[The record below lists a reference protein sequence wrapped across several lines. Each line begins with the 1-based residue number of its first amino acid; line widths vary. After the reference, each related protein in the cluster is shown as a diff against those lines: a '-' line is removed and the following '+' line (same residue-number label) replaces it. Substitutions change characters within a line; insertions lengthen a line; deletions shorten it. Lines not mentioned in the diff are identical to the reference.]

1 MSEEDKTSDTTGAL
15 PTGTS
20 SAVGDAVNGATSGLQ
35 DSLTSSQPVDPSTG
49 PSTDPSTDTSA
60 DPASAPAL
68 SPEEQAAKEAQEAAE
83 REAAERELALNRL
96 MQRISKNTNFPSLK
110 ESIRS
115 IQKIARSDTIHR
127 RAFSDQVLDDVALT
141 AKLLRLINAAY
152 YSSVGA
158 GSITSI
164 DRALSLMGF
173 QTVGMLAGSLMLFER
188 MPKGPG
194 AEQVKQAF
202 SHALLSGLL
211 AQELCHSS
219 RHFEGAYLTAL
230 FMNLGQMLVEMHFPE
245 DAAGLRLAM
254 DEWLTE
260 HPEADDAAR
269 HQALQR
275 ASRQILGLSCEDIG
289 VEVARQWGWPDSLS
303 QSLRR
308 HYPADPTQ
316 AAGPEEYM
324 RMLCTAS
331 TELSCR
337 LQALPS
343 GATEEARAEA
353 VTGCLR
359 RFAEGYGGALSLDVE
374 EWPAHGVKSL
384 ESWDS
389 LSVVLGFK
397 EAPAKTSK
405 PARKTTPVRPVDSTD
420 KRGAA
425 DRGKLGTAPAHST
438 TVGAGT
444 NSTGTPV
451 AGADKAGAPSLASAS
466 VRPPPAAK
474 PARKPNLAAQ
484 ERMTS
489 GLSQALASV
498 SQWALAETPF
508 DQVLDQTAQALLD
521 ALEAQRVVICLRQ
534 ASAGALVGRTGKGK
548 RAQAVAACFRVPLQP
563 AQDVFSILCAHGKD
577 TLISDTTDPVVAQR
591 LPAWYRK
598 EVDAG
603 TFLLLPLMLGP
614 QAVGLIYADN
624 AVPDTLHV
632 GEQELTLLK
641 ALRNQLVM
649 AMRLRG
655 AGGSTGGAGSN
666 RSA

>member
-1 MSEEDKTSDTTGAL
+1 MSEDKTSATTGPL
-15 PTGTS
+15 PAGTPSATTS
-20 SAVGDAVNGATSGLQ
+20 SGSDGGNGLEIG
-35 DSLTSSQPVDPSTG
+35 LTSSLPVDPSTA
-49 PSTDPSTDTSA
+49 PSTDLSTD
-60 DPASAPAL
+60 PAPTPAL
-68 SPEEQAAKEAQEAAE
+68 SPEEQAAKEAQETAE
-83 REAAERELALNRL
+83 REAAEREAALNRL
-96 MQRISKNTNFPSLK
+96 MQRINKNTNFPSLRD
-110 ESIRS
+110 SIRS

-127 RAFSDQVLDDVALT
+127 RAFSDQVLNDVALT

-211 AQELCHSS
+211 AQELCHST

-245 DAAGLRLAM
+245 DAAALRNAM
-254 DEWLTE
+254 AEWQTA
-260 HPEADDAAR
+260 HPDADDAAR
-269 HQALQR
+269 HEALQR

-331 TELSCR
+331 TELSGR

-374 EWPAHGVKSL
+374 QWPEHGVKSL

-397 EAPAKTSK
+397 EAPAKPSK
-405 PARKTTPVRPVDSTD
+405 AARS
-420 KRGAA
+420 GAA
-425 DRGKLGTAPAHST
+425 PAGGRREGTDRRASADRR
-438 TVGAGT
+438 A
-444 NSTGTPV
+444 PV
-451 AGADKAGAPSLASAS
+451 AGPAQAAPGAPAAPAGSA
-466 VRPPPAAK
+466 AAK
-474 PARKPNLAAQ
+474 AASGSAPASPAPREKPPRKPNLAAQ

-521 ALEAQRVVICLRQ
+521 ALEAQRVIVCLRQ

-603 TFLLLPLMLGP
+603 TFLLLPLMLGS
-614 QAVGLIYADN
+614 QAMGLIYADN

-655 AGGSTGGAGSN
+655 AGGGTGGAGSN
-666 RSA
+666 PSA

>member
-1 MSEEDKTSDTTGAL
+1 MAQVE
-15 PTGTS
+15 
-20 SAVGDAVNGATSGLQ
+20 
-35 DSLTSSQPVDPSTG
+35 DPSHKPWAQAGADAGAEGGAQTG
-49 PSTDPSTDTSA
+49 REANAEVSAPPQAEPSTAPGTEAGSEQSA
-60 DPASAPAL
+60 EPGAAVEPAL

-83 REAAERELALNRL
+83 REAAEREAALNRL
-96 MQRISKNTNFPSLK
+96 MHRISKNTNFPSLRD
-110 ESIRS
+110 SIRS

-127 RAFSDQVLDDVALT
+127 RAFSDQVLNDVALT

-211 AQELCHSS
+211 AQELCHST

-245 DAAGLRLAM
+245 DAEALRSAM
-254 DEWLTE
+254 AEWQTA
-260 HPEADDAAR
+260 HPDADDAAR
-269 HQALQR
+269 HEALQR

-308 HYPADPTQ
+308 HYPTDPTQ

-331 TELSCR
+331 TELSGR
-337 LQALPS
+337 LQALPA

-374 EWPAHGVKSL
+374 QWPEHGVKSL
-384 ESWDS
+384 EGWDS

-397 EAPAKTSK
+397 EAPAKPGKAARSGAA
-405 PARKTTPVRPVDSTD
+405 PAGGRREGTD
-420 KRGAA
+420 RRTAA
-425 DRGKLGTAPAHST
+425 DRRAPTSGSAQAAPGASAGSAAAKSSSGSAPASP
-438 TVGAGT
+438 A
-444 NSTGTPV
+444 PR
-451 AGADKAGAPSLASAS
+451 DK
-466 VRPPPAAK
+466 PP
-474 PARKPNLAAQ
+474 RKPNLAAQ

-521 ALEAQRVVICLRQ
+521 ALEAQRVIVCLRQ
-534 ASAGALVGRTGKGK
+534 ASAGALIGRTGKGK

-591 LPAWYRK
+591 LPSWYRK

-614 QAVGLIYADN
+614 QAMGLIYADN

-655 AGGSTGGAGSN
+655 AGSN
-666 RSA
+666 PSA

>member
-1 MSEEDKTSDTTGAL
+1 MTEDKTSDAPGAL

-20 SAVGDAVNGATSGLQ
+20 SAVGDAVNGTTSGLQ
-35 DSLTSSQPVDPSTG
+35 DSLTSSLPVDPST
-49 PSTDPSTDTSA
+49 DPSV
-60 DPASAPAL
+60 DPAPATAL
-68 SPEEQAAKEAQEAAE
+68 SPEELAAKEAQEAAE
-83 REAAERELALNRL
+83 REAAEREAALNRL
-96 MQRISKNTNFPSLK
+96 MQRINKNTNFPSLK

-127 RAFSDQVLDDVALT
+127 RAFSDQVLNDVALT

-211 AQELCHSS
+211 AQELCHST

-245 DAAGLRLAM
+245 DAEALRSAM
-254 DEWLTE
+254 ADWEKA
-260 HPEADDAAR
+260 HPDADDSAR
-269 HQALQR
+269 HEALQR

-308 HYPADPTQ
+308 HYPSDPTQ

-331 TELSCR
+331 TELAGR

-359 RFAEGYGGALSLDVE
+359 RFAEGYGGALSLNAE

-397 EAPAKTSK
+397 QAPAKTSK
-405 PARKTTPVRPVDSTD
+405 PTRTTKPVLPVDSNF

-425 DRGKLGTAPAHST
+425 DRGKQGTAQANSNTTGAST
-438 TVGAGT
+438 SS
-444 NSTGTPV
+444 STGKPV
-451 AGADKAGAPSLASAS
+451 AGADKAGAPSPANPS
-466 VRPPPAAK
+466 VRPPTEAK
-474 PARKPNLAAQ
+474 SARKPNLVAQ

-534 ASAGALVGRTGKGK
+534 ASAGALIGRIGKGK

-655 AGGSTGGAGSN
+655 GRGGTGGAGSN
-666 RSA
+666 PSA

>member
-1 MSEEDKTSDTTGAL
+1 MTQGEDLSHKPWAQAGADAGVEGGAQTGREAIDEASAL
-15 PTGTS
+15 PQAEP
-20 SAVGDAVNGATSGLQ
+20 SAAPGPEAESAQIAEPGA
-35 DSLTSSQPVDPSTG
+35 
-49 PSTDPSTDTSA
+49 A
-60 DPASAPAL
+60 IEPAL
-68 SPEEQAAKEAQEAAE
+68 SAEEQAAKEAQEAAE
-83 REAAERELALNRL
+83 REAAEREAALNRL
-96 MQRISKNTNFPSLK
+96 MHRISKNTNFPSLRD
-110 ESIRS
+110 SIRS

-127 RAFSDQVLDDVALT
+127 RAFSDQVLNDVALT

-211 AQELCHSS
+211 AQELCHST

-245 DAAGLRLAM
+245 DAEALRNAM
-254 DEWLTE
+254 ADWEKA
-260 HPEADDAAR
+260 HPDADDSAR
-269 HQALQR
+269 HEALQR

-308 HYPADPTQ
+308 HYPTDPTQ

-331 TELSCR
+331 TELSGR

-374 EWPAHGVKSL
+374 QWPEHGVKSL

-397 EAPAKTSK
+397 EAPAKPSK
-405 PARKTTPVRPVDSTD
+405 AARSGAAPAGGRREGTD
-420 KRGAA
+420 RRTAA
-425 DRGKLGTAPAHST
+425 DRRA
-438 TVGAGT
+438 
-444 NSTGTPV
+444 PV
-451 AGADKAGAPSLASAS
+451 AGPAQAAPGASAGS
-466 VRPPPAAK
+466 AAAK
-474 PARKPNLAAQ
+474 SSSGSAPASPAPRDKPPRKPNLAAQ

-521 ALEAQRVVICLRQ
+521 ALEAQRVIVCLRQ
-534 ASAGALVGRTGKGK
+534 ASAGALIGRTGKGK

-614 QAVGLIYADN
+614 QAMGLIYADN

-655 AGGSTGGAGSN
+655 AGGAGSN
-666 RSA
+666 PSA

>member
-1 MSEEDKTSDTTGAL
+1 MAQGEDPSHKPWGQAGADAGAEGGAQTGREATGEVPTL
-15 PTGTS
+15 PQ
-20 SAVGDAVNGATSGLQ
+20 AEPIATSGAE
-35 DSLTSSQPVDPSTG
+35 TG
-49 PSTDPSTDTSA
+49 SEQSA
-60 DPASAPAL
+60 ESGVAAEPAL

-83 REAAERELALNRL
+83 REAAEREAALNRL
-96 MQRISKNTNFPSLK
+96 MHRISKNTNFPSLRD
-110 ESIRS
+110 SIRS

-127 RAFSDQVLDDVALT
+127 RAFSDQVLNDVALT

-211 AQELCHSS
+211 AQELCHST

-245 DAAGLRLAM
+245 DAEALRNAM
-254 DEWLTE
+254 AEWQTA
-260 HPEADDAAR
+260 HPDADDAAR
-269 HQALQR
+269 HEALQR

-331 TELSCR
+331 TELSGR

-374 EWPAHGVKSL
+374 QWPEHGVKSL

-405 PARKTTPVRPVDSTD
+405 AARS
-420 KRGAA
+420 GAA
-425 DRGKLGTAPAHST
+425 PAGGRREGTDRRAAVDRRAPTTGSAQAAPGAPAT
-438 TVGAGT
+438 PAG
-444 NSTGTPV
+444 S
-451 AGADKAGAPSLASAS
+451 AGSAAAKSAS
-466 VRPPPAAK
+466 GSAPASPAPREKPP
-474 PARKPNLAAQ
+474 RKPNLAAK

-521 ALEAQRVVICLRQ
+521 ALEAQRVIVCLRQ

-614 QAVGLIYADN
+614 QAMGLIYADN

-655 AGGSTGGAGSN
+655 AGSN
-666 RSA
+666 PSA